1 MQSFKAGKYITYVA
15 IAIFLVV
22 AIMSP
27 YELPKKIGFIIGVL
41 ILERVHLVL
50 INFMNECIVNLN
62 INKANTIGESS

>member
-1 MQSFKAGKYITYVA
+1 MQPFKTGKYITYVA

-41 ILERVHLVL
+41 ILGACALGSNKLHERTYSKFKH
-50 INFMNECIVNLN
+50 
-62 INKANTIGESS
+62 K